1 MSIDLTSVMRRA
13 LEHTRAQNLNEATAV
28 IQAGLAGHCPSRE
41 RPSSAAVSSRPASLA
56 PFSVLDRSVGTV
68 EPAALVYRSQ
78 RGCGNATPSVP
89 NPLSRARLRPPSLID
104 AKAIS
109 AREKEEKNDSDRE
122 AADLGLAPDTAPSS
136 RRIRRSLGEVV
147 KALCE
152 VRASSLASSLP
163 GIGAPATP
171 ISPQVPD
178 GAQFLARSYAC
189 LAGSRQYKLYVP
201 ADPPNGPQGL
211 VVMLHGCTQ
220 NPDDFAVGTG
230 MNAIAEEHGLLVA
243 YPAQTSIHNGGSCWN
258 WFRPGDQRRDIG
270 EPAIIAGITR
280 VLIAEFDIDPS
291 RVYVAGLSAGGAM
304 AAVMGEAY
312 PELYAAIGVHFG
324 LPCGSASDVI
334 SAFAAMRDE
343 PDGGHPM
350 PRLAAGGTTVR
361 TIVFHGSADQTVHP
375 ANADRIIAAARA
387 RTEAGE
393 VRRVEG
399 RSASGRTYTRTIA
412 LTSDGVAAA
421 ELWLVQGAG
430 HAWSGGQ
437 AAGSYTDPAGPDA
450 SAEMVRFFLNDSSRG
465 RSQ

>member
-1 MSIDLTSVMRRA
+1 MNIDLASAIRRA

-28 IQAGLAGHCPSRE
+28 IQAALAGYCSSRE
-41 RPSSAAVSSRPASLA
+41 GPSPAGVSAPPASHA
-56 PFSVLDRSVGTV
+56 PLSVLDRGVNTV
-68 EPAALVYRSQ
+68 EPAPSAYRPQ
-78 RGCGNATPSVP
+78 RARGNATP
-89 NPLSRARLRPPSLID
+89 LRRARLRPPSLID
-104 AKAIS
+104 PKAHS
-109 AREKEEKNDSDRE
+109 AREKIDSDRE
-122 AADLGLAPDTAPSS
+122 AADHAAGLNAAPCC
-136 RRIRRSLGEVV
+136 RRIRRSLGDVV
-147 KALCE
+147 NAL
-152 VRASSLASSLP
+152 RDLRSSGLAAVLP
-163 GIGAPATP
+163 PIGAPAAP
-171 ISPQVPD
+171 VSLQIPD
-178 GAQFLARSYAC
+178 GAQLLARSYAC
-189 LAGSRQYKLYVP
+189 RAGSRQYKLYIP
-201 ADPPNGPQGL
+201 AARPDGAQGL

-220 NPDDFAVGTG
+220 SPDDFAVGTG
-230 MNAIAEEHGLLVA
+230 MNAVAEAHNLLVA

-280 VLIAEFDIDPS
+280 ALVAQFDIDPS

-312 PELYAAIGVHFG
+312 PDLYAAIGVHSG
-324 LPCGSASDVI
+324 LSYGSASDVV

-343 PDGGHPM
+343 PGGSPPM

-387 RTEAGE
+387 RMEAGE

-399 RSASGRTYTRTIA
+399 RSAGGRTYTRTIA
-412 LTSDGVAAA
+412 LTPDGAAAA
-421 ELWLVQGAG
+421 ELWLIEGAG

-437 AAGSYTDPAGPDA
+437 AAGSYTDPGGPDA
-450 SAEMVRFFLNDSSRG
+450 SAEMVRFFLNDSSRE

>member
-1 MSIDLTSVMRRA
+1 MNIDLASAMRRA
-13 LEHTRAQNLNEATAV
+13 LEHTRAQDLNEATAV
-28 IQAGLAGHCPSRE
+28 IQAALAGHCSSKE
-41 RPSSAAVSSRPASLA
+41 GPSSATVSSRPASLA
-56 PFSVLDRSVGTV
+56 PFSFLDRGVDAV
-68 EPAALVYRSQ
+68 EPAPLAYRSQ
-78 RGCGNATPSVP
+78 SARGNAIPSAS

-104 AKAIS
+104 PKAIS
-109 AREKEEKNDSDRE
+109 AREKYDSDRE
-122 AADLGLAPDTAPSS
+122 AADHAADPHAAPSC
-136 RRIRRSLGEVV
+136 RRIRRSLGDVV
-147 KALCE
+147 DAL
-152 VRASSLASSLP
+152 RDGRSSGLTAVLP
-163 GIGAPATP
+163 AIGAPAAP
-171 ISPQVPD
+171 VSLQVPD
-178 GAQFLARSYAC
+178 GAQFVARSYAC
-189 LAGSRQYKLYVP
+189 RAGSRQYKLYIP
-201 ADPPNGPQGL
+201 ADRPDGSQGL

-220 NPDDFAVGTG
+220 SPDDFAVGTD
-230 MNAIAEEHGLLVA
+230 MNAVAEAHGLLVA
-243 YPAQTSIHNGGSCWN
+243 YPAQTSIHNGRSCWN

-280 VLIAEFDIDPS
+280 ALIAEFDIDPS

-312 PELYAAIGVHFG
+312 PELYAAIGVHSG
-324 LPCGSASDVI
+324 LPYGSASDLV

-343 PDGGHPM
+343 PGGGHPM
-350 PRLAAGGTTVR
+350 PRLAAGGKAVR

-375 ANADRIIAAARA
+375 ANADRILAVARV

-399 RSASGRTYTRTIA
+399 RSPSGRTYSRTIA
-412 LTSDGVAAA
+412 LTAGGAAAA

-437 AAGSYTDPAGPDA
+437 AAGSYTDPTGPDA